1 MAKLY
6 RLPDFKK
13 MYPKVSEEVI
23 AVLKTIERKMQYQ
36 EYDLKVEKT
45 VIDEETQTV
54 TIIPSCEDSY
64 ERLARS
70 ICSIYGIGIRDE
82 RTGHAPSGNRTAT

>member
-36 EYDLKVEKT
+36 
-45 VIDEETQTV
+45 
-54 TIIPSCEDSY
+54 
-64 ERLARS
+64 
-70 ICSIYGIGIRDE
+70 
-82 RTGHAPSGNRTAT
+82 